1 MKTATCVLVCVV
13 LAAMACSGSNGAPG
27 ATGSKGDPGIV
38 WEGTWSAGTT
48 YTDGDAVQFN
58 GSAWV
63 SIQDANQGNSPD
75 SSPAF
80 WELLAMKG
88 DTGDTGDAGM
98 QGPAGLA
105 CWDLNGNSACD
116 TGTEDITG
124 DSMCT
129 VADCRGA
136 GLPMYQWEDSMGT
149 PLDTWEKIQFDLT
162 GLYGSDFATKFTD
175 MSGVVWLASA
185 EDGQVYPWYGI
196 ADERFTTTD
205 CTGPK
210 YLPYYGDRTLP
221 NHAVAAWLAGATIP
235 AGELKT
241 YQIPSTPTWTT
252 GKIQS
257 SRTITGDCQVE
268 NTSEAPLLPVS
279 ELIEITASAE
289 TFVPPYSVT
298 PVP

>member
-1 MKTATCVLVCVV
+1 MRR
-13 LAAMACSGSNGAPG
+13 LAAIVLGFVAATGCSGSNGAPG
-27 ATGSKGDPGIV
+27 LPGPTGADGKAGLV
-38 WEGTWSAGTT
+38 WRGTWSGATT
-48 YTDGDAVQFN
+48 YSEGDTVQFN

-63 SIQDANQGNSPD
+63 SVQDANQGNSPD
-75 SSPAF
+75 DSPAF

-88 DTGDTGDAGM
+88 DTGDTGDTGS
-98 QGPAGLA
+98 QGIGLQQ
-105 CWDLNGNSACD
+105 
-116 TGTEDITG
+116 
-124 DSMCT
+124 
-129 VADCRGA
+129 
-136 GLPMYQWEDSMGT
+136 YHWEDSMGA
-149 PLDTWEKIQFDLT
+149 PLDTWEKIQFDT
-162 GLYGSDFATKFTD
+162 SGIFGGGFATKYTD
-175 MSGVVWLASA
+175 ASGVVWLASA

-196 ADERFTTTD
+196 GDERFTSTD

-210 YLPYYGDRTLP
+210 YLPYYGERTLP

-257 SRTITGDCQVE
+257 SRTITGDCQME
-268 NTSEAPLLPVS
+268 NSSEAPLLSIS

-289 TFVPPYSVT
+289 TFVPPFSVT